1 MAEERT
7 VTTVAITQG
16 ERDLMLIHRLI
27 PESEKLFVWAYTR
40 EGELLRSD
48 YPQDEL
54 LSRAFFLLGGLERA
68 LRHDF
73 KESGGR
79 PFLIGSAIGMQWAVT
94 LEKERGGQLLLVIG
108 PVFYAP
114 PTERQIRE
122 GLRADTKSRELAI
135 WVSELCRRLDELPVM
150 SYAVFTRYV
159 LLIHNTL
166 NRETLGLDALI
177 TGAAE
182 QQLSPTP
189 SRSHDRDKIY
199 RAERA
204 MLQMV
209 RNGDINYQSA
219 LRGSIDLSPG
229 VPVRG
234 ADPLR
239 QMKISITVFTT
250 LVCRAAMEGG
260 LDPEIAYPLGDSYI
274 QAAEACRD
282 SGELSS
288 LATAMYHD
296 FIYRVHYL
304 RSNPDYSHAVQ
315 KCCDYIELSLD
326 KKLRMADLAAL
337 CGYTENYLAEK
348 FKKET
353 GQSVNSYIKFARVER
368 AKVMLSS
375 TDKSIREIAEALAF
389 NTQNYFI
396 QCFREVT
403 GYTPAQY
410 RKKFQKRG

>member
-1 MAEERT
+1 ML
-7 VTTVAITQG
+7 ITQG
-16 ERDLMLIHRLI
+16 ERDLMLIHKMI
-27 PESEKLFVWAYTR
+27 PENGRLFVWAYTQ
-40 EGELLRSD
+40 EGKLLSSD
-48 YPQDEL
+48 YPQDKL
-54 LSRAFFLLGGLERA
+54 LGRAFSLLGGLEQA
-68 LRHDF
+68 LRRGRDE
-73 KESGGR
+73 KENKL
-79 PFLIGSAIGMQWAVT
+79 FLIGSPIGMQWAVT
-94 LEKERGGQLLLVIG
+94 FEKERNDQLMLVIG
-108 PVFYAP
+108 PVFYFP
-114 PTERQIRE
+114 PSEKQIRE
-122 GLRADTKSRELAI
+122 GMRSYTKSREQAI
-135 WVSELCRRLDELPVM
+135 WAGELCKHIDELPVM

-166 NRETLGLDALI
+166 NRDSLGLDAL
-177 TGAAE
+177 TAAGSG
-182 QQLSPTP
+182 QDIAPSPHQ
-189 SRSHDRDKIY
+189 SHDRDQIY

-209 RNGDINYQSA
+209 RNGDINYQSV
-219 LRGSIDLSPG
+219 LRGSSDLSPG
-229 VPVRG
+229 VPVQG

-274 QAAEACRD
+274 QAAEECRD
-282 SGELSS
+282 SGELNA
-288 LATAMYHD
+288 LAGAMYHD
-296 FIYRVHYL
+296 FIYRVHHL

-353 GQSVNSYIKFARVER
+353 GQSVNCYIKFARIER
-368 AKVMLSS
+368 AKVLLSS
-375 TDKSIREIAEALAF
+375 SGKSIREIAEGLAF

-396 QCFREVT
+396 QCFREVA

-410 RKKFQKRG
+410 RKKFQKRK